1 MIILLHCMC
10 MSPHVIKKYWACE
23 KGKIGIEFAYQLI
36 YSNFNSACKYA
47 PLQLE
52 RACLKGKFE
61 YLFAW
66 FVETAYYGIVLGG
79 QHEGLVNVK
88 VFGKFGLLKE
98 IMAIMKIMGNKNNWN

>member
-1 MIILLHCMC
+1 

-36 YSNFNSACKYA
+36 YSNFNSASKYA

-61 YLFAW
+61 YLFA
-66 FVETAYYGIVLGG
+66 
-79 QHEGLVNVK
+79 
-88 VFGKFGLLKE
+88 
-98 IMAIMKIMGNKNNWN
+98 